1 MNVLDLGDLQ
11 LGAEVP
17 VNVQCTSDGHIP
29 ALPTSSPVLSLFQAG
44 TLVIRRHMAADN
56 QVRTPGLFRLQVFL
70 NDAFTTGPVNGF
82 IQWMNGGNLFTT
94 PVWARIIP
102 GGNASGSVIA
112 AAFVRRPAKSYIVWE
127 VDRGDLLKGSNPTSQ
142 R

>member
-1 MNVLDLGDLQ
+1 MIDLGDLQ

-17 VNVQCTSDGHIP
+17 VNVQCTSDGRIP
-29 ALPTSSPVLSLFQAG
+29 ALPTSAPVLSLFQAG
-44 TLVIRRHMAADN
+44 TLVLRRLMAADN
-56 QVRTPGLFRLQVFL
+56 QVRFPGIFRLQVFL
-70 NDAFTTGPVNGF
+70 NDEFTAGPVNGF